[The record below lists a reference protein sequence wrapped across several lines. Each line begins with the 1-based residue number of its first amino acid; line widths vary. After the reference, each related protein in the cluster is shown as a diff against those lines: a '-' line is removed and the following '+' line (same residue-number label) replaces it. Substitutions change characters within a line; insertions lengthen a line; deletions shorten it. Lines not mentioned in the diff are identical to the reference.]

1 MKPEQ
6 GLRHKVR
13 VQKFTR
19 LKRRRCVTLL
29 FSLILKYGGAAGRLY
44 SRSLCPPASPAIA
57 TESGIGLARGGEM
70 DSGHEG
76 SVKLASS
83 AREVAAIT
91 GELSPFL

>member
-44 SRSLCPPASPAIA
+44 SRSLRPPASPAIA
-57 TESGIGLARGGEM
+57 TESRIGLAGAKWTR
-70 DSGHEG
+70 DTK
-76 SVKLASS
+76 V
-83 AREVAAIT
+83 
-91 GELSPFL
+91 P